1 MSKKYQNLHQACKT
15 TFAFSEDTMPEKIV
29 LVWDK
34 KHDCYDTTIE
44 TKVKYDGKI
53 RSAVITCKSDLT
65 RCIDVVWNPNDCN
78 EIYNITVTGD

>member
-15 TFAFSEDTMPEKIV
+15 AFAFSENTMPDKII

-34 KHDCYDTTIE
+34 EHNCYDTTIE
-44 TKVKYDGKI
+44 TKVKYDGEI

-65 RCIDVVWNPNDCN
+65 RCIDIVWNPDDCH
-78 EIYNITVTGD
+78 EIYNITVTDD